1 MPYCRRAISPFQFMS
16 HFAQICWK
24 HLETYSGNL
33 EINNY
38 VWENGAFSVEEHQIR
53 AMSPPLT
60 CILAGPHSS
69 SEDWSYDLMW
79 WFLFFLS
86 WRSRN
91 MILSTGISL
100 RQEACSETYMSPMNF
115 PQCCGGLLINCA
127 LVNNPQIYWD
137 QEQTGKYP
145 FRYKVKSGIR
155 KYCLNFPIGVDGL

>member
-1 MPYCRRAISPFQFMS
+1 MLYCRRAISLFQFMS

-24 HLETYSGNL
+24 CLETYSGNL

-53 AMSPPLT
+53 GMSPPLT
-60 CILAGPHSS
+60 CILAGLHSS

-79 WFLFFLS
+79 WFLFSLS
-86 WRSRN
+86 WRSRS
-91 MILSTGISL
+91 MIFINGHFLETGSL
-100 RQEACSETYMSPMNF
+100 FWDMSPMNF
-115 PQCCGGLLINCA
+115 PACCGGLLINCA